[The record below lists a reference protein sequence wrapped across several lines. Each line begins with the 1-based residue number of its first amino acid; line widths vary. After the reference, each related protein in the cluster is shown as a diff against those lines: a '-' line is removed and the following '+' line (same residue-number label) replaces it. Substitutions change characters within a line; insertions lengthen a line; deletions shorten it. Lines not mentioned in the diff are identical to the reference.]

1 MKYKLCLALLLFM
14 LIIPANAVSSVSNS
28 FGIINEPNRNSGW
41 MLRYTSGFENTGKA
55 EMRYGFFSDPYEEY
69 LESVKA
75 YMGKDDTVK
84 FFEFAMFDPDTGE
97 RIEWNENFNFRFTFD
112 ASGMGTGMI
121 INYIGKE
128 YRLYLLDNGS
138 AVSVPVLNSDI
149 ESFTAEIDSLGVYAL
164 IYNRN
169 ALTFNFIYEEGDDKD
184 IIYAQYENLNPQ
196 SVISLPEVP
205 QKEGY
210 EFAGWKYSYGST
222 SFEYIMEENMTF
234 GDVGGRAV
242 AVWTQTLA
250 DIGKKNNES
259 NIRYVKIHEWSGDY
273 YANWQGKLVERA
285 DNIYPVEEAEKDRL
299 IEIIEKTDGEISKVV
314 NTQYFF
320 YDAETKNVTKILP
333 DNFLVMS
340 DKKSIRLHAPM
351 GIRFR
356 ASVLRSAKEERDDYV
371 IEEYGYIVGVE
382 ENFVNDDYY
391 DADDLFTLEA
401 SGDIASGV
409 AYNRVNGTETL
420 YAQTDDSDVFT
431 CVLHG
436 IPEEHYKTMLVCRPY
451 AKIVIFDMEYIVY
464 GGIMTG
470 SVYDA
475 AKELMEAGTAGD
487 ATDVLNSI
495 IEKAE
500 G

>member
-1 MKYKLCLALLLFM
+1 MKLIRYLLM
-14 LIIPANAVSSVSNS
+14 LTITIFASLTANSLDIIRESTHTSYWDLIS
-28 FGIINEPNRNSGW
+28 
-41 MLRYTSGFENTGKA
+41 TSGFENTDEA
-55 EMRYGFFSDPYEEY
+55 ALHYGFFKEPDEKH
-69 LESVKA
+69 LNMVES
-75 YMGKDDTVK
+75 YIDEDETII
-84 FFEFAMFDPDTGE
+84 FFEFAMFDPDTQE

-112 ASGMGTGMI
+112 ASGMGAGRI
-121 INYIGKE
+121 INYIGKD

-138 AVSVPVLNSDI
+138 AVSVPVLDSDI
-149 ESFTAEIDSLGVYAL
+149 DSFTANINSLGVYAL
-164 IYNRN
+164 IYNKN
-169 ALTFNFIYEEGDDKD
+169 ALTFNFIYEESDDQD
-184 IIYAQYENLNPQ
+184 TIYAQYENLNPQ
-196 SVISLPEVP
+196 SIISLPEVP
-205 QKEGY
+205 QKKGY

-234 GDVGGRAV
+234 ADVGGKAV

-259 NIRYVKIHEWSGDY
+259 NVRYVKIHEWSGDY
-273 YANWQGKLVERA
+273 YANWQVKHIERA
-285 DNIYPVEEAEKDRL
+285 DNLYAVEEAERDRL
-299 IEIIEKTDGEISKVV
+299 IEIIEKTDGENPKAV

-320 YDAETKNVTKILP
+320 YDAETKSVTKILP

-340 DKKSIRLHAPM
+340 DKKSIRLHEPM

-356 ASVLRSAKEERDDYV
+356 SSVLRSAKEERDDYV
-371 IEEYGYIVGVE
+371 IEEYGYIAGVE
-382 ENFVNDDYY
+382 ETFTNEYY
-391 DADDLFTLEA
+391 YETDELFTFEA

-451 AKIVIFDMEYIVY
+451 AKIVIFEKEYIVY

-475 AKELMEAGTAGD
+475 AKELMEAGTDSD